1 MSTNNN
7 KNKKN
12 DKKINWASKS
22 DFAYSL
28 LLPLSLISSI
38 SHATKDLEATI
49 SNQGPYLRASCVS
62 QADTKVQDSSMYLKA
77 KVTMVSNDEISIQFL
92 ATPIL
97 CVAKGQHVQWAK
109 SSVFLNNEY
118 ETRDLKIQTEMKNL
132 SIALI
137 DLNSNLIQKKPVEL
151 NSQMTFDE
159 ALNLSIKQ
167 ILSQADLKTLELQG
181 FVDKSLELSLLG
193 QKHIFVNGERISV
206 EPSSWSLL
214 FKIRFSQA
222 GSSLQMRM
230 ILPTEKN

>member
-97 CVAKGQHVQWAK
+97 CVAKGQHVQ
-109 SSVFLNNEY
+109 
-118 ETRDLKIQTEMKNL
+118 
-132 SIALI
+132 
-137 DLNSNLIQKKPVEL
+137 
-151 NSQMTFDE
+151 
-159 ALNLSIKQ
+159 
-167 ILSQADLKTLELQG
+167 
-181 FVDKSLELSLLG
+181 
-193 QKHIFVNGERISV
+193 
-206 EPSSWSLL
+206 
-214 FKIRFSQA
+214 
-222 GSSLQMRM
+222 
-230 ILPTEKN
+230 

>member
-1 MSTNNN
+1 
-7 KNKKN
+7 
-12 DKKINWASKS
+12 
-22 DFAYSL
+22 
-28 LLPLSLISSI
+28 
-38 SHATKDLEATI
+38 
-49 SNQGPYLRASCVS
+49 
-62 QADTKVQDSSMYLKA
+62 
-77 KVTMVSNDEISIQFL
+77 
-92 ATPIL
+92 
-97 CVAKGQHVQWAK
+97 
-109 SSVFLNNEY
+109 
-118 ETRDLKIQTEMKNL
+118 MKNL

>member
-1 MSTNNN
+1 
-7 KNKKN
+7 
-12 DKKINWASKS
+12 
-22 DFAYSL
+22 
-28 LLPLSLISSI
+28 
-38 SHATKDLEATI
+38 
-49 SNQGPYLRASCVS
+49 LRASCVS